1 MNSNISVTEQYIHIQ
16 IEFQNSIEGLSFL
29 CRKTDIKVQNCL
41 DKSLLDTASYRLA
54 KCLAKNLPP
63 LEQST
68 YTIKST
74 SNFMGKIKNERIY
87 LDFAM
92 VSFDVKSLFTSV
104 SLTKTIDIILDRV
117 YNRKKKTVL
126 TKNKIKKLVSLVS
139 TYISH

>member
-1 MNSNISVTEQYIHIQ
+1 
-16 IEFQNSIEGLSFL
+16 
-29 CRKTDIKVQNCL
+29 
-41 DKSLLDTASYRLA
+41 
-54 KCLAKNLPP
+54 
-63 LEQST
+63 
-68 YTIKST
+68 
-74 SNFMGKIKNERIY
+74 MGKIKNERIY

-139 TYISH
+139 TYISHWIMKSMYEMMELLWATL

>member
-1 MNSNISVTEQYIHIQ
+1 
-16 IEFQNSIEGLSFL
+16 
-29 CRKTDIKVQNCL
+29 
-41 DKSLLDTASYRLA
+41 
-54 KCLAKNLPP
+54 
-63 LEQST
+63 
-68 YTIKST
+68 
-74 SNFMGKIKNERIY
+74 
-87 LDFAM
+87 M

>member
-1 MNSNISVTEQYIHIQ
+1 M
-16 IEFQNSIEGLSFL
+16 

-54 KCLAKNLPP
+54 KYLAKNLPP

-117 YNRKKKTVL
+117 YNRKKKNCI
-126 TKNKIKKLVSLVS
+126 NKE
-139 TYISH
+139 